1 MIILIIISSILIAI
15 AAMSEA
21 IMDNL
26 QFHYFKS
33 IFKDREAQQ
42 FWNPLISWSNK
53 YKNGDKN
60 QGEKFICSTTL
71 FVGLTDAWHLF
82 KLINHTCL
90 FIGLSVLAFQ
100 LDSVK
105 ELIVVTCIARMIYG
119 FVFTIF
125 FDSILNKD
133 S

>member
-53 YKNGDKN
+53 YKNGEKN
-60 QGEKFICSTTL
+60 QGEKFIGSTTL

-133 S
+133 

>member
-60 QGEKFICSTTL
+60 QGEKFIGSTTL

-133 S
+133 

>member
-1 MIILIIISSILIAI
+1 MIILIIISSILIVI

-60 QGEKFICSTTL
+60 QGEKFIGSTTL

-133 S
+133 

>member
-1 MIILIIISSILIAI
+1 MMVAIIISSILIFL

-26 QFHYFKS
+26 QFHYYKS
-33 IFKDREAQQ
+33 IFSNRKSQQ

-60 QGEKFICSTTL
+60 LGEKFIGSTTV

-90 FIGLSVLAFQ
+90 FIGLSLLAFQ
-100 LDSVK
+100 LNSFNQLV
-105 ELIVVTCIARMIYG
+105 IVICIARILYG
-119 FVFTIF
+119 FIFTIF
-125 FDSILNKD
+125 FDTILNKK
-133 S
+133 